1 MKIAIT
7 GKGGVGKT
15 TISSLLAMAFAEAGH
30 KVLAIDADPN
40 ATLAPC
46 LGFPNA
52 ESIVPMSEMVDLI
65 EERTGARPGD
75 PGSFFKMNPF
85 VGDVADR
92 FAVQHNGISLLRMG
106 AIKPGGAGCYC
117 PENIFLKNLISHLIM
132 SEQDVL
138 IMDMEAGLE
147 HLGRGTAVGVDW
159 LLIVAEPTRQSH
171 ETTRRIKSLANDI
184 GLTRLGVIGNKSHS
198 VQEDHFLAKSVAPL
212 PVLGVIPYDEAL
224 RASEIEGRAPKAS
237 LPVVDHVIKEI
248 MAQLFEKMTE

>member
-1 MKIAIT
+1 MKVAIT

-15 TISSLLAMAFAEAGH
+15 TISALLAMALADAGH

-46 LGFPNA
+46 LGFPSP
-52 ESIVPMSEMVDLI
+52 ESIVPLSEMTDLI

-75 PGSFFKMNPF
+75 PGSFFKLNPF
-85 VGDVADR
+85 VGDVAER

-106 AIKPGGAGCYC
+106 MIKRGGAGCYC

-132 SEQDVL
+132 SEQDML

-147 HLGRGTAVGVDW
+147 HLGRGTAAGVDW
-159 LLIVAEPTRQSH
+159 LLIVAEPTRQSA
-171 ETTRRIKSLANDI
+171 ETTKRIQLLANDI
-184 GLTRLGVIGNKSHS
+184 GLTRLGVIGNKSHGI
-198 VQEDHFLAKSVAPL
+198 QEDQFLAKSVAPI

-224 RASEIEGRAPKAS
+224 RAAEIEGRAPKAS
-237 LPVVDHVIKEI
+237 LPAVDRVIDEI
-248 MAQLFEKMTE
+248 VAHLLEETAK